1 MSIGSRYAPPAKAAV
16 VYQGGPRDGTEGV
29 LDVPGGLPTTE
40 VAPEDGLGF
49 YSRREQLP
57 DGRWSCVGGAARIDA
72 RRMIAPSL
80 DRGMRR
86 PNETTRG
93 DCADRGRL
101 HQ

>member
-29 LDVPGGLPTTE
+29 LDVPGGLPTAE

-57 DGRWSCVGGAARIDA
+57 DGRWVMRWWGGAD
-72 RRMIAPSL
+72 
-80 DRGMRR
+80 
-86 PNETTRG
+86 
-93 DCADRGRL
+93 
-101 HQ
+101 